1 MVRRPTRRH
10 SVVPPGLDTRV
21 PVAEQLVPRGSSV
34 IAVLPEHTLGAFP
47 GSRPSA
53 LDRSLSSSSGWLI
66 GSPVQDPLAVFGV
79 DAWCTDAGPESTGFG
94 VFPSSGADIPSRSTY
109 FHSPVHRLAQNSSR
123 RWPQVT
129 RTAPAKSAPRAA
141 RPPRAPVA
149 PRSAALRVVEWIAAA
164 APENPTS
171 RSFTRRAVR

>member
-1 MVRRPTRRH
+1 MVRRTTRRH

-94 VFPSSGADIPSRSTY
+94 VFPSSGADIPSRPTD
-109 FHSPVHRLAQNSSR
+109 FHSLVHRLARNSSR

-164 APENPTS
+164 APERPTRS
-171 RSFTRRAVR
+171 SFTRRAVR

>member
-1 MVRRPTRRH
+1 MVRRPARRH

-53 LDRSLSSSSGWLI
+53 LDRGLGPSSGWLV

-79 DAWCTDAGPESTGFG
+79 GGM
-94 VFPSSGADIPSRSTY
+94 
-109 FHSPVHRLAQNSSR
+109 VHG
-123 RWPQVT
+123 
-129 RTAPAKSAPRAA
+129 
-141 RPPRAPVA
+141 
-149 PRSAALRVVEWIAAA
+149 
-164 APENPTS
+164 
-171 RSFTRRAVR
+171 

>member
-21 PVAEQLVPRGSSV
+21 PVAEPLVPRGASV
-34 IAVLPEHTLGAFP
+34 VAVLPEHALGAFP

-53 LDRSLSSSSGWLI
+53 LDRGLGPSSGWLI

-94 VFPSSGADIPSRSTY
+94 VFPSSEADFPSGLSG
-109 FHSPVHRLAQNSSR
+109 VHRTVHR
-123 RWPQVT
+123 R
-129 RTAPAKSAPRAA
+129 PR
-141 RPPRAPVA
+141 
-149 PRSAALRVVEWIAAA
+149 IGD
-164 APENPTS
+164 
-171 RSFTRRAVR
+171 